1 MVYTYLKKT
10 LPLLFAFVAGSIFT
24 VWANAAP
31 PGTAVDVLI
40 DTDTTILGQTFEYPQ
55 GRAKI
60 TAAIV
65 TVPPHTTLKRHHH
78 PVPLVGYML
87 QGELIVNYGE
97 AGERTY
103 RTGDLL
109 VEAFQTP
116 HQGRNGGKGNIKI
129 LVVYAGADGVPNTV
143 LEES

>member
-1 MVYTYLKKT
+1 MIYTYLKRS
-10 LPLLFAFVAGSIFT
+10 LPFLFAFVAGSIFT
-24 VWANAAP
+24 AWASAAP
-31 PGTAVDVLI
+31 PGAAADVLI
-40 DTDTTILGQTFEYPQ
+40 DTDTTILGQPFEYPQ
-55 GRAKI
+55 GRPKI

-78 PVPLVGYML
+78 PVPLVGYIL
-87 QGELIVNYGE
+87 QGELIVDYGE

-103 RTGDLL
+103 SKGDVL
-109 VEAFQTP
+109 VEAFNTP

-129 LVVYAGADGVPNTV
+129 LVIYAGAEGVPNTV